1 MDSFLAAVLLIDD
14 LGSLSYFPFFLRNC
28 TTERYVTVAIT
39 IGSKSY
45 RSSSNNFVSCILSD
59 FNKIIFVNMHLPL
72 CLILIEFLF
81 LLSPLIYLKAH
92 HTHAESF
99 NNCKISSLVLSY
111 FLFLFYFKNH
121 IVEITD
127 WDYFELRRTFVD
139 LHYDR
144 NENIANSRKI
154 SVILFILLNYFLKM
168 LYFAIFL
175 RTLFVILYNIFYIN
189 NDFSSPILSLII
201 RFNDFY

>member
-1 MDSFLAAVLLIDD
+1 
-14 LGSLSYFPFFLRNC
+14 
-28 TTERYVTVAIT
+28 
-39 IGSKSY
+39 
-45 RSSSNNFVSCILSD
+45 
-59 FNKIIFVNMHLPL
+59 MHLPL

-127 WDYFELRRTFVD
+127 WDYFSSYVVHSSIYITTETRILQ
-139 LHYDR
+139 
-144 NENIANSRKI
+144 IATK
-154 SVILFILLNYFLKM
+154 SVWYYLSCLIIFLKCYTLQFFYEHSLLFSIIYFILIT
-168 LYFAIFL
+168 IFRL
-175 RTLFVILYNIFYIN
+175 PYCH
-189 NDFSSPILSLII
+189 
-201 RFNDFY
+201 